1 MMSIIAVIPGRIL
14 NQLTSPLKSVGERVG
29 QQLLEEYGLF
39 CHCLYSLRWSRTLS
53 HCDGGITAKVEEAQ
67 SSV

>member
-1 MMSIIAVIPGRIL
+1 MMSMIAVIPGRIL

-39 CHCLYSLRWSRTLS
+39 CSFLMNLMNEFFQYPITFLHSL
-53 HCDGGITAKVEEAQ
+53 
-67 SSV
+67 